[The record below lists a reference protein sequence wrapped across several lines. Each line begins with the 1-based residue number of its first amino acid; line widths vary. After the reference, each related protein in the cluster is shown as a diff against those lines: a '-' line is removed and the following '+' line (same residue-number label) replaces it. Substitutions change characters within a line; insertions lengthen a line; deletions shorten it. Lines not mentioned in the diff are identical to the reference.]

1 MKKIISFFLI
11 AIFVSCAPRVDK
23 LKLSESHYKLGLA
36 YLTSENDFRAL
47 KEFEEALK
55 YNPKDDRVYYA
66 ISTFYLKKNIFS
78 KAEENILKALNIA
91 PNNSEYINTYASILA
106 AKGKTEEAISQWM
119 RILQDPTYPNIP
131 MVYYNI
137 GYAYFTLGQLKEAS
151 IFFQKSVKMNRFFTA
166 SYLMLY
172 DIYMKTDQ
180 VEKAEAILEKSVEY
194 NPANNSLKLKLG
206 EHYYNQ
212 KKYNK
217 AVEIFE
223 EIIIK
228 TPNSPEAKK
237 ASKYLNSLGIY
248 K

>member
-1 MKKIISFFLI
+1 MKKTINFLLLFI
-11 AIFVSCAPRVDK
+11 VVSCASNVDQ
-23 LKLSESHYKLGLA
+23 LRLSESHYKLGLA
-36 YLTSENDFRAL
+36 YLTSENDYRAL

-66 ISTFYLKKNIFS
+66 ISTFYLKKSLFD
-78 KAEENILKALNIA
+78 KAEEYIIKALKIV
-91 PNNSEYINTYASILA
+91 PNNSEYINAYASILA

-119 RILQDPTYPNIP
+119 KIINDPTYPNIP

-137 GYAYFTLGQLKEAS
+137 GYAYFTLGQLKEATTFFEKS
-151 IFFQKSVKMNRFFTA
+151 IEMNRFFVA

-172 DIYMKTDQ
+172 DIYMKTSQID
-180 VEKAEAILEKSVEY
+180 KAEEILEKSVEY
-194 NPANNSLKLKLG
+194 NPTNNILKLRLG

-223 EIIIK
+223 DIIIK
-228 TPNSPEAKK
+228 TPNSVEAKK